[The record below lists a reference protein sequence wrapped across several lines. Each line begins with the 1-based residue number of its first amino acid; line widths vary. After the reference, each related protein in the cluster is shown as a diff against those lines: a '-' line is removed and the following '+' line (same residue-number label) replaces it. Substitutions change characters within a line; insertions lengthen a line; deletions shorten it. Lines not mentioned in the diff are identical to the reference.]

1 MYVLGING
9 WDKGVHDTSASLFYQ
24 GKLLAAAEEE
34 RFIRRKKLL
43 TQCPF
48 ILFLIACTKQVLQQ
62 MKSTI

>member
-9 WDKGVHDTSASLFYQ
+9 WDKGVHDSSASLFYQ

-43 TQCPF
+43 TLPLF
-48 ILFLIACTKQVLQQ
+48 IP
-62 MKSTI
+62 